1 MQGLYKR
8 GEVWW
13 IDMVFRDRRV
23 RKSLNTRNKKLAE
36 RIYHKIKNGAL
47 ESQWFEVTTK
57 SKKTFEDLMKHYLK
71 EQSPRKSK
79 LSQIRD
85 RSASKHLLDFF
96 GDMTLTNLSKRHVG
110 EYKAKRRLDEAAP
123 ATINKELGLLKHA
136 FNLAVKEWEWLN
148 TNAISSVSLEPV
160 NNARDRWL
168 TWEEERALLEVC
180 PGWLK
185 EIVVFALNTG
195 MRLGEIVNLKW
206 KNVDLSRGVMT
217 LVRSKN
223 HLRASIP
230 LNSAVYELL
239 MMKPR
244 LPRCE
249 HIFCSKADTRLNERN
264 LKRAFMIAREKA
276 DLQDMRFHDLR
287 HTFATRLVQNG
298 VDLYRVQRLLGHKSH
313 VMTQRYAH
321 HCPESLRSAVKVLE
335 KAGHVTIT
343 SQSVV
348 D

>member
-13 IDMVFRDRRV
+13 IDMLFRDRRI

-36 RIYHKIKNGAL
+36 RIYHKIKTEVIEG
-47 ESQWFEVTTK
+47 QWFEATAK
-57 SKKTFEDLMKHYLK
+57 SKKTFRDLMKHYLT

-79 LSQIRD
+79 LSHIRD
-85 RSASKHLLDFF
+85 RSASRHLLDFF
-96 GDMTLTNLSKRHVG
+96 GDMTLTNISKRLVR

-148 TNAISSVSLEPV
+148 TNPIASVSLEPV
-160 NNARDRWL
+160 YNARDRWL
-168 TWEEERALLEVC
+168 TWEEERVLLEIC
-180 PGWLK
+180 PDWLR

-195 MRLGEIVNLKW
+195 LRLGEIVNLKW

-217 LVRSKN
+217 LIRSKN

-230 LNSAVYELL
+230 LNNKVYELL
-239 MMKPR
+239 MMKLG
-244 LPRCE
+244 LPRRE
-249 HIFCSKADTRLNERN
+249 YVFCSKAGTRLDERN
-264 LKRAFMIAREKA
+264 FKRAFNIAREKA
-276 DLQDMRFHDLR
+276 ALQDMRFHDLR

-313 VMTQRYAH
+313 VMTNGTRIIV
-321 HCPESLRSAVKVLE
+321 RRV
-335 KAGHVTIT
+335 
-343 SQSVV
+343 
-348 D
+348 